1 MIQFKE
7 YLLDV
12 NGYKACQDAR
22 EWNEN
27 RTLAQCWAECERGD
41 WMMWLLSHA
50 KVLDLKTLTKIKA
63 LQVEKI
69 RHLLKDPR
77 SISALDAA
85 HAFGRGEISEQ
96 ELSAS
101 AASAYDAASSASY
114 AAAAAASASAS
125 ASSAAAASAASA
137 SASAAYDAAYASASS
152 ASAYAAAYAAASA
165 SSAAARLLFLKECA
179 DIVRSVIPNIEIENV
194 L

>member
-1 MIQFKE
+1 MIQFKD

-22 EWNEN
+22 EWNGN

-50 KVLDLKTLTKIKA
+50 KLSDLITLTKIKA

-77 SISALDAA
+77 SIAALDAA
-85 HAFGRGEISEQ
+85 HSFGRGEISEQ

-101 AASAYDAASSASY
+101 AA
-114 AAAAAASASAS
+114 AAAA
-125 ASSAAAASAASA
+125 
-137 SASAAYDAAYASASS
+137 
-152 ASAYAAAYAAASA
+152 AAAYAAAVA
-165 SSAAARLLFLKECA
+165 SRLQFLKECA
-179 DIVRSVIPNIEIENV
+179 DIVRAVIPNIEIENV